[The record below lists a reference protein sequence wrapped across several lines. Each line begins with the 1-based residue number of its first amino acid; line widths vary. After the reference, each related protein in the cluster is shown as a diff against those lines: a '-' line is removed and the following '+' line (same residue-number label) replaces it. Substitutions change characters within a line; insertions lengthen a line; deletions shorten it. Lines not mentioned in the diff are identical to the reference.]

1 MLLETLSH
9 GLRVEL
15 ARYIWRDFLSKVH
28 LFRGCTGQFLD
39 AMCVM
44 LVESHYGPEQIIGT
58 AGEVSSE
65 LVILVYGGLEASPFD
80 KPDKIRKQNRKGTT
94 VGPLSFF
101 FGVKQF
107 MTTRASRSG
116 AVCICIARGQMD
128 EVLQIYPKDEE
139 RVKKNALAFYSKKTT
154 EGSVAG
160 FSTFSGASAQTE
172 RSDDSDDSDAKSR
185 SSRHSA
191 NSASSKNTNKS
202 KQSSASDG
210 HRCAQTCRVLVPPT
224 SRLG

>member
-1 MLLETLSH
+1 MESLSH

-39 AMCVM
+39 AMCVI
-44 LVESHYGPEQIIGT
+44 LVESNYGPEQVIGT

-65 LVILVYGGLEASPFD
+65 LVILVHGGLEASAFD
-80 KPDKIRKQNRKGTT
+80 KPDRVRKLNRKGTV
-94 VGPLSFF
+94 VGALSFF

-107 MTTRASRSG
+107 MTTRAARSG
-116 AVCICIARGQMD
+116 AVCICISGEQIL

-139 RVKKNALAFYSKKTT
+139 RVKKNALGFYSKEKT

-160 FSTFSGASAQTE
+160 FSTVSGASGQTE
-172 RSDDSDDSDAKSR
+172 QTDDDDSDDSDAKSR

-191 NSASSKNTNKS
+191 NSATSKNTSKS
-202 KQSSASDG
+202 RQSNASDSR
-210 HRCAQTCRVLVPPT
+210 RCA
-224 SRLG
+224 